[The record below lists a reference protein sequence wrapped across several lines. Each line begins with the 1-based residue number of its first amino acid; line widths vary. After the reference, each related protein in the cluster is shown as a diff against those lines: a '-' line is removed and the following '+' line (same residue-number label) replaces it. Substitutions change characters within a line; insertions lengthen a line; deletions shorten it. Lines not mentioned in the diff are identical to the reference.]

1 MPPVIP
7 LLNTGQPVVDP
18 QTTFTPEALST
29 AFQKYRTELIVMPMY
44 AMAQALQH
52 MGYRDGI
59 RYKEHV
65 HEMKGNFQMGNFD
78 KYKKGDGAIEIVQRT
93 LETFLGNCIEPIDP
107 ISIYK
112 SLWGS
117 DVTKGEALKTV
128 PWVKRVCAYIMAQ
141 LGENMYK
148 VMWTAKHD
156 PTNTTLTSKW
166 FNGFC
171 TIEDAEIE
179 AGAMAVEEG
188 NLYYLPETFTA
199 ENTEDLLKDFYW
211 GVAGGWN
218 GANDK
223 LKNQKLK
230 LFMHVKTKH
239 FYEEAYQHNHGA
251 LPYNEQY
258 IKAHLD
264 GVPNVEFVGLTNVP
278 ENYLC
283 LTPKNNILA
292 LWNQRTADETFLVKE
307 SKTSHYDV
315 DFLANMFYGQ
325 QYLSIKKEMLCV
337 ARYDED
343 EVPAD
348 DNNNE
353 PETITVSK
361 SDVTVG
367 FTKAVDNATMGQEY
381 AGQVA
386 TTNPAGKTVT
396 YASSDQTVATVNAST
411 GAVTLVGAGTT
422 LITAS
427 FAGDDTHNAASG
439 SYALTVAAAA
449 QQGGG

>member
-1 MPPVIP
+1 MPPVTPI
-7 LLNTGQPVVDP
+7 LNTGQPVVDP

-107 ISIYK
+107 VSIYK

-128 PWVKRVCAYIMAQ
+128 PWVKRICAYIMAQ
-141 LGENMYK
+141 LGENMFK

-156 PTNTTLTSKW
+156 PSNTTLTSKW

-171 TIEDAEIE
+171 TIEDAEIA
-179 AGAMAVEEG
+179 AGKMSMEEG
-188 NLYYLPETFTA
+188 NLYYLPEIFTP

-211 GVAGGWN
+211 GIAGGWN

-239 FYEEAYQHNHGA
+239 FYEESYQHNHGA

-292 LWNQRTADETFLVKE
+292 LWNQRTDDETFLVKE

-315 DFLANMFYGQ
+315 DFLANMFYGE
-325 QYLSIKKEMLCV
+325 QYLSINKEMLCV
-337 ARYDED
+337 AR
-343 EVPAD
+343 
-348 DNNNE
+348 N
-353 PETITVSK
+353 K
-361 SDVTVG
+361 
-367 FTKAVDNATMGQEY
+367 
-381 AGQVA
+381 
-386 TTNPAGKTVT
+386 
-396 YASSDQTVATVNAST
+396 
-411 GAVTLVGAGTT
+411 
-422 LITAS
+422 
-427 FAGDDTHNAASG
+427 G
-439 SYALTVAAAA
+439 SYAEGGKEYNFTSYGSDNAELATGKVKTAGIMDVFSGTKYNLVEVTENSVDGFVGQKFYVVATATPNGTTKYDLYDLTGTATGMKVTISAVE
-449 QQGGG
+449 

>member
-7 LLNTGQPVVDP
+7 ILNTGQPVVDP

-107 ISIYK
+107 VSIYK

-128 PWVKRVCAYIMAQ
+128 PWVKRICAYIMAQ
-141 LGENMYK
+141 LGENMFK

-156 PTNTTLTSKW
+156 PSNTTLTSKW

-171 TIEDAEIE
+171 TIEDAEIA
-179 AGAMAVEEG
+179 AGKMSMEEG
-188 NLYYLPETFTA
+188 NLYYLPEIFTP

-211 GVAGGWN
+211 GIAGGWN

-292 LWNQRTADETFLVKE
+292 LWNQRTDDETFLVKE

-315 DFLANMFYGQ
+315 DFLANMFYGE
-325 QYLSIKKEMLCV
+325 QYLSINKEMLCV
-337 ARYDED
+337 AR
-343 EVPAD
+343 
-348 DNNNE
+348 N
-353 PETITVSK
+353 K
-361 SDVTVG
+361 
-367 FTKAVDNATMGQEY
+367 
-381 AGQVA
+381 
-386 TTNPAGKTVT
+386 
-396 YASSDQTVATVNAST
+396 
-411 GAVTLVGAGTT
+411 
-422 LITAS
+422 
-427 FAGDDTHNAASG
+427 G
-439 SYALTVAAAA
+439 SYAEGGKEYNFTSYGSDNAELATGKVKTAGIMDVFSGTKYNLVEVTENSVDGFVGQKFYVVATATPNGTTKYDLYDLTGTATGMKVTISAVE
-449 QQGGG
+449 